1 MFIFKAGGKE
11 NAIVD
16 DNGGR
21 VTFAW
26 DGSFPANVFSF
37 IPFEGKVFLGR
48 NAIASG
54 ATPSGPFLSKEEV
67 R

>member
-1 MFIFKAGGKE
+1 MHRNILFFTAFLSLS
-11 NAIVD
+11 NFL
-16 DNGGR
+16 
-21 VTFAW
+21 FAW

-67 R
+67 G